1 MEVME
6 IAGKGSGSTGK
17 TVTFVSGGIAQDV
30 VQAETRSSAQKP
42 DPILRSGN
50 RGKTT
55 MGLGYEAKKV
65 SNARASHRHRGHQGK
80 QCYFCGVVGHIKAFC
95 NKFCA
100 RVDHAWRQGRYYWN
114 HGLNQ
119 VFIMK
124 TDLYQNHARRT
135 APGGTR
141 QRFCSNMALFEES
154 NEVDN
159 TGTWYFDSGCSR
171 HMTGMKENL
180 QDVKQLKGGK

>member
-1 MEVME
+1 
-6 IAGKGSGSTGK
+6 
-17 TVTFVSGGIAQDV
+17 
-30 VQAETRSSAQKP
+30 
-42 DPILRSGN
+42 
-50 RGKTT
+50 

-119 VFIMK
+119 VFI
-124 TDLYQNHARRT
+124 RRLIFTRILLDVQHQVVQDSDSAPIWHYLKKAMRWTTQERGTST
-135 APGGTR
+135 AVVP
-141 QRFCSNMALFEES
+141 
-154 NEVDN
+154 DI
-159 TGTWYFDSGCSR
+159 
-171 HMTGMKENL
+171 
-180 QDVKQLKGGK
+180 